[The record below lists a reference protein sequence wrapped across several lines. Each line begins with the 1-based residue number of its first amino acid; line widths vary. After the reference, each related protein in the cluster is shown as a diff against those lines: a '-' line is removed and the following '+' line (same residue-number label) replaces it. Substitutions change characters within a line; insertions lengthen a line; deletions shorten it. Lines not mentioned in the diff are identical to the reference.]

1 MGGVVASV
9 PGQLTLPALQT
20 WENDNQREISSV
32 RIVLL
37 VMLPVIEDNIRKK
50 PSLILSIFLTAC
62 DFLQLTLLEV
72 VGGDVTSWSSS
83 EIKL

>member
-1 MGGVVASV
+1 
-9 PGQLTLPALQT
+9 
-20 WENDNQREISSV
+20 
-32 RIVLL
+32 
-37 VMLPVIEDNIRKK
+37 MLPVIEDNIRKK